1 MVVSKS
7 PKATLSVHRSESNV
21 VTLRV
26 TFSKPTGVYWSD
38 LFNLLPY
45 TLAIVCGF
53 AGNWIWQV
61 DRNFDGG
68 VPWLCIAFSSWL
80 FAESYENRQEIVSW
94 GRRQDRLGRARWLV
108 RSIPIYVGA
117 TGISF
122 LVQSMSA
129 DGDTVMGLIGET
141 FGRLVFAGLLWL
153 AIDVATWLLRNRIDL
168 QEWIS
173 KRNTRQDVTQQKIIE
188 PSPKRRSFRI
198 HVNEASL
205 AIVVAA
211 SISSFMV
218 WTNTSNN
225 RIEPPIILLWLGSAL
240 LWSIA
245 FRTPL
250 DSPAKWLSER
260 KVAFRS
266 VRWRAH
272 SWFVLAFVVIMILGL
287 HFRFAHLNELPREM
301 YPDHADAIYDAYRIS
316 EGNYEIMF
324 SPREDGREPLHYYL
338 FALFAKLPGLGF
350 NHFSLKMLAALESLM
365 TLPLLVW
372 LGVELMSEKRR
383 KFGLVVGLI
392 MAGLVAVSYWHVV
405 ISRYALRTHLT
416 TPFAAMVIIYLVR
429 AIRHNRRS
437 DFVSC
442 GLVLGFSFY
451 AYTASRFLPLAVFA
465 AVAISIVICRHSWR
479 ERLKYAIHLAVL
491 FFVSAMVLLPMLH
504 YMLDQPQTY
513 WQQVSMHL
521 SGHDTVGEHSLE
533 IFNHDN
539 VAVFLNNVKTVFLSF
554 NWSGDGDW
562 IHAVNR
568 QPATDLYTGTFLV
581 LGLAALVFRMVA
593 SGDMALRI
601 IPLILF
607 FTLLPGMLSLH
618 IAWALPDNTR
628 MSGAIPV
635 IYFVAALPIAHIA
648 FRFLKYFPGR
658 FGRIAAA
665 IFCGVVLSLAAAR
678 NRDVYFEDFA
688 HGYVD
693 FSQPYSELGAVI
705 KGFADSD
712 GVYANA
718 FVIERH
724 WNYHRAI
731 ALETGADPRIAHR
744 TIREGEIPSYIR
756 AAKDKDGPYQLKA
769 DHDLL
774 FIYKADNE
782 TLSAQLATW
791 FPTGR
796 ELLRQAYD
804 GKSYA
809 LFRVPALG
817 EAGIDEFLRN
827 HA

>member
-1 MVVSKS
+1 MAVSKY
-7 PKATLSVHRSESNV
+7 PKIALAICRSESNV

-26 TFSKPTGVYWSD
+26 TFSKPTDRFWSD
-38 LFNLLPY
+38 LVNLLPY

-53 AGNWIWQV
+53 IGNWIWQV

-68 VPWLCIAFSSWL
+68 VPWLWIAFSSWL
-80 FAESYENRQEIVSW
+80 FAEGYENRREIGSW
-94 GRRQDRLGRARWLV
+94 WRRQDRLGRARWLA

-122 LVQSMSA
+122 LAQSLSA

-141 FGRLVFAGLLWL
+141 FDRVVFAGLLWI
-153 AIDVATWLLRNRIDL
+153 AIDVATWLQRNRIDML
-168 QEWIS
+168 KWIS
-173 KRNTRQDVTQQKIIE
+173 KQNARQDLTQQKIIE
-188 PSPKRRSFRI
+188 PSPNRRSFRI
-198 HVNEASL
+198 PVEKTRL

-211 SISSFMV
+211 SASSLLV
-218 WTNTSNN
+218 WTNTNNN
-225 RIEPPIILLWLGSAL
+225 RIEPPIVLLWLGSAL
-240 LWSIA
+240 LWSLA

-250 DSPAKWLSER
+250 DSTAKWLHKR
-260 KVAFRS
+260 RVAFRS
-266 VRWRAH
+266 IRWRAH
-272 SWFVLAFVVIMILGL
+272 TWFVLAFVAIMILGL

-301 YPDHADAIYDAYRIS
+301 YPDHADAIFDAYRIS

-324 SPREDGREPLHYYL
+324 SPRDDAREPLHYYL

-350 NHFSLKMLAALESLM
+350 NHFSLKLLAALESLM

-416 TPFAAMVIIYLVR
+416 TPFAAMAIIYLVR
-429 AIRHNRRS
+429 AIRYNRRS
-437 DFVSC
+437 DFVAC
-442 GLVLGFSFY
+442 GLLLGFSLY
-451 AYTASRFLPLAVFA
+451 AYTASRILPLAVFA
-465 AVAISIVICRHSWR
+465 AVAITVVICRHSWR
-479 ERLKYAIHLAVL
+479 ERLKYALHLAVL
-491 FFVSAMVLLPMLH
+491 FFVSAMVLLPMIH
-504 YMLDQPQTY
+504 YMLDQPQTF
-513 WQQVSMHL
+513 WQQISMHL
-521 SGHDTVGEHSLE
+521 SGHDTVGERSLE
-533 IFNHDN
+533 IINNDN
-539 VAVFLNNVKTVFLSF
+539 VAILLNNVKKALLSF

-581 LGLAALVFRMVA
+581 LGLAALAVRMIA
-593 SGDMALRI
+593 SSDIALRT
-601 IPLILF
+601 IPLLLV

-635 IYFVAALPIAHIA
+635 IYFIAALPIAHIA
-648 FRFLKYFPGR
+648 FRIVKYFPGR

-665 IFCGVVLSLAAAR
+665 IFCAAIISLAAAR

-688 HGYVD
+688 NGYVHL
-693 FSQPYSELGAVI
+693 SQPYSELGAVI

-731 ALETGADPRIAHR
+731 AFEADVNPHIAHR

-756 AAKDKDGPYQLKA
+756 AAKDKESPFQLKA

-774 FIYKADNE
+774 FIYKSDNE